1 MNFTGRFPIK
11 LGGNTSEHQ
20 WGSAAMPLN
29 SIGAP
34 TGESQWGFFRFQWH
48 VNYQWYPVVSSGT
61 RRIPPKYTG
70 RNPVPEGISSLGA
83 FALLDTAGE
92 MRFTKLD
99 LIQDVY
105 GT

>member
-11 LGGNTSEHQ
+11 LVGNTSELQ

-29 SIGAP
+29 SIGVP

-48 VNYQWYPVVSSGT
+48 VNYQWYPVVPDESHRNTPAGT
-61 RRIPPKYTG
+61 RCQ
-70 RNPVPEGISSLGA
+70 GISSLGA
-83 FALLDTAGE
+83 FTLLDTAGE